1 MPRGQPDFGIY
12 TDTPVA
18 SGISDPG
25 EAAAR
30 LGSINIYDRRGWTVW
45 MDDFEAPASKWEVLA
60 SGGGATMVLSTAR
73 SWMGLQSAYLYT
85 AAVAGRW
92 SQMTKWL
99 NPIRQG
105 RIGVEFW
112 VNLST
117 FTPGHLA
124 LLMYIYDGT
133 NQSTAE
139 LRLDSRERSARI
151 VSGGVDE
158 LVASNCFFLNPLT
171 AFIPVKL
178 VVDTDTDMYV
188 RLLIQER
195 EIDLSAWPMAVPA
208 GTTDSVIDAR
218 LRLIG
223 GVAGAQYAYVDN
235 FIFTQN
241 EP

>member
-1 MPRGQPDFGIY
+1 MPRGQPDFGLY
-12 TDTPVA
+12 TGTPVA

-30 LGSINIYDRRGWTVW
+30 LGSINVYDRRGWTVW
-45 MDDFEAPASKWEVLA
+45 MDDFEAPGSKWEVLA

-73 SWMGLQSAYLYT
+73 AWTGIQSAYLYT

-105 RIGVEFW
+105 KIGVEFW
-112 VNLST
+112 TNLST
-117 FTPGHLA
+117 FTPGYLA
-124 LLMYIYDGT
+124 LLLYIYDGI
-133 NQSTAE
+133 NLSTAE

-151 VSGGVDE
+151 VTGGVDR
-158 LVASNCFFLNPLT
+158 LVAENCFFLNPLT

-178 VVDTDTDMYV
+178 VVDTDTDYYT

-195 EIDLSAWPMAVPA
+195 EIDLSAYPLAPGAV
-208 GTTDSVIDAR
+208 TTDSVIDAR
-218 LRLIG
+218 LRLVG
-223 GVAGAQYAYVDN
+223 GVAGAQYAYTDD